1 MRQRRAARLPSLL
14 LGLLATT
21 SALAAPGY
29 DVAILGGRVMDPETG
44 LDAVRNVG
52 IRDGNIVSITAR
64 NIRGATTIDA
74 AGLVVAAGFIDAH
87 FHWPRPMGYKIG
99 LRDGMTSALDLE
111 FGTLGERVE
120 QWYAKRA
127 GKVQVNYGTSA
138 SHELARSKALDG
150 IIAEDAPVAGNS
162 RAGGTRWAMAVPDR
176 EEASAILHSLQAGLD
191 AGAVGIGST
200 LGYMPGVTAA
210 ELYRVQAL
218 GASYGRQLSA
228 HLRHTPGTATQEIN
242 GAQEVLANAAAL
254 KAPASIV
261 HFNNPG
267 WEQTYELIAG
277 MQANGHNVWGEI
289 YPYAAGSTTIGAVF
303 LRPETH
309 VEKLGKRYEDTLFDP
324 QSNSFYTRAR
334 YERQAAEAP
343 ATIVVVYKSDP
354 AEIPR
359 WLGLPGVTMG
369 SDGMPI
375 PGDWP
380 WITDFAALPNSHPR
394 AAGARSKSLRLAR
407 EHKIPLMQVLAMLSY
422 NPARY
427 LGDMGLAAMRTRGR
441 MQVDMVADIVVF
453 DPKTVRDNATY
464 AAGNQPSTGIDWV
477 LINGRVT
484 VADGKV
490 RGDVFAG
497 QPIRFAPTA
506 PAP

>member
-1 MRQRRAARLPSLL
+1 MPHRRAARLTCLV
-14 LGLLATT
+14 LGLLGA
-21 SALAAPGY
+21 SPVLAAAPY
-29 DVAILGGRVMDPETG
+29 DVVILGGRVMDPETG
-44 LDAVRNVG
+44 LDAIRNVG
-52 IRDGNIVSITAR
+52 IRSGSIASISDGGM
-64 NIRGATTIDA
+64 RGATTIDA
-74 AGLVVAAGFIDAH
+74 TGRVVTAGFIDAH

-111 FGTLGERVE
+111 FGTLGEQVE
-120 QWYAKRA
+120 QWYEKRA
-127 GKVQVNYGTSA
+127 GNAQVNYGTSA
-138 SHELARSKALDG
+138 SHELARSKVLDG
-150 IIAEDAPVAGNS
+150 IVSEDAPAAGNS
-162 RAGGTRWAMAVPDR
+162 RAGGQRWAMAVPDG
-176 EEASAILHSLQAGLD
+176 EEAQAILRSLQAGLD

-200 LGYMPGVTAA
+200 LGYMPGVSAV
-210 ELYRVQAL
+210 ELFRVQAL
-218 GASYGRQLSA
+218 GAGYGRQLSA

-277 MQANGHNVWGEI
+277 MRDSGHNVWGEI

-303 LRPETH
+303 LRPENH

-324 QSNSFYTRAR
+324 QSNSFYTRER
-334 YERQAAEAP
+334 YERQAAENP

-354 AEIPR
+354 ADIPR

-369 SDGMPI
+369 SDSMPI

-380 WITDFAALPNSHPR
+380 WITDFAALPNAHPR
-394 AAGARSKSLRLAR
+394 AAGARGKSLRLAR
-407 EHKIPLMQVLAMLSY
+407 EHDIPLMQVLAMLSY

-453 DPKTVRDNATY
+453 DPDTVRDNATY
-464 AAGNQPSTGIDWV
+464 AAGNQPTTGIDWV
-477 LINGRVT
+477 LVNGQVT
-484 VADGKV
+484 VADGAV

-497 QPIRFAPTA
+497 QPIRFAPTT